1 MLSSFK
7 FTHKVML
14 AVSLSIAL
22 VLGTF
27 TLSNFLQMR
36 EQVHTDLHRQL
47 QALSESVSQ
56 NIADWLNAKMRIIQA
71 TAEVIDPNDAQSTIM
86 GQLSQSRIAG
96 DFMNVYVGLPAG
108 TFILDDP
115 SIELPDDYDA
125 RERPWYQLGAEE
137 GSASFTEPYID
148 ITTNEL
154 TISAVQPV
162 YDQQQ
167 LRSVVGGDIML
178 DNISAIVNNIDFMEL
193 GHAFLVSKD
202 GNILSHPNAQL
213 VEQSVQQY
221 LGSDARID
229 REFVSY
235 QIAGE
240 PHLVSFVPIEGIPGV
255 LWHLAIVVDE
265 HRAFARVQDFAW
277 TAVLFMVLGIVAVVV
292 LFSWLLRVL
301 LQPLSRL
308 NQAVKNLA
316 SGEGDLTQRLPV
328 EGRDEFAVL
337 SAQFN
342 QFIEKIQHA
351 MRDVALAAREV
362 DENVNAMVA
371 ATDQTLSMYD
381 HQSKRTDSVA
391 TAINQLNASA
401 NEMAQ
406 SAADASQQATSAADD
421 SAASRS
427 ALENNIHAIHELSER
442 MSESSDAIGKLDENT
457 QNIGKILEVIKG
469 VTEQT
474 NLLALNAAIEAA
486 RAGEAGRGFAVV
498 ADEVRALAMRTQE
511 SASEIESMIE
521 KLEDGT
527 QAVITV
533 ITQSQGVSGR
543 CVESAQASGEK
554 MEAVDAA
561 IARIDAVNHS
571 VAAATEEQTTV
582 MTALDKDI
590 NEMQTSNQ
598 HGVQNLQ
605 QTRDA
610 CQKLRTECD
619 RLERQ
624 LGRFR
629 VD

>member
-14 AVSLSIAL
+14 AVCLSIAL
-22 VLGTF
+22 VLGAF

-36 EQVHTDLHRQL
+36 DQVHTDLQRQL

-71 TAEVIDPNDAQSTIM
+71 TAEVIDPNDEQSAIM
-86 GQLSQSRIAG
+86 GQLTQSRIAG
-96 DFMNVYVGLPAG
+96 DFMNVYLGLPAG

-125 RERPWYQLGAEE
+125 RERPWYQLGVEQ

-148 ITTNEL
+148 VTTNEL

-193 GHAFLVSKD
+193 GHAFLVSSD
-202 GNILSHPNAQL
+202 GNILSHPDAQL

-221 LGSDARID
+221 LGPDARID

-235 QIAGE
+235 KIADE

-255 LWHLAIVVDE
+255 AWHLAIVVDE
-265 HRAFARVQDFAW
+265 QRAFARVADFAW
-277 TAVLFMVLGIVAVVV
+277 TAVLFMVLGIVAVIL

-308 NQAVKNLA
+308 NQAVRNLA

-351 MRDVALAAREV
+351 MRDVALAAHEV
-362 DENVNAMVA
+362 DENVSAMVA
-371 ATDQTLSMYD
+371 VTDQTLSMYD
-381 HQSKRTDSVA
+381 QQGERTDSVA

-401 NEMAQ
+401 NEIAH
-406 SAADASQQATSAADD
+406 SAADASQQASSAADD
-421 SAASRS
+421 SAASRA
-427 ALENNIHAIHELSER
+427 ALENNIRAIHELSER
-442 MSESSDAIGKLDENT
+442 MQQSSDAIGKLDDNT
-457 QNIGKILEVIKG
+457 RNIGQILEVIKG

-498 ADEVRALAMRTQE
+498 ADEVRALAKRTQE
-511 SASEIESMIE
+511 SASEIENMIE

-527 QAVITV
+527 QAVVTV

-543 CVESAQASGEK
+543 CVESAQTSGEK

-561 IARIDAVNHS
+561 IARIDSVNHS
-571 VAAATEEQTTV
+571 VAAATEEQTAV

-590 NEMQTSNQ
+590 SAIQIANQ
-598 HGVQNLQ
+598 RGVQNLQ

-610 CQKLRTECD
+610 CHKLRTECD